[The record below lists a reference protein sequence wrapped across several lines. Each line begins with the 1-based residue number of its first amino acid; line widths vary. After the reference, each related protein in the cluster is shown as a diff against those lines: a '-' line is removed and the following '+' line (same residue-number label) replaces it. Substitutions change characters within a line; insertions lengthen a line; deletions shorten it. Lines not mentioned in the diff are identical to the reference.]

1 MTDMKETILK
11 KILTAEDSIEL
22 KVRFND
28 TDAMGVVDFKKYL
41 VYFDDGFISFMN
53 NIKNPDTI
61 ENVFKCG
68 FIFPVKKIDITYENS
83 AQFGDHLI
91 VKTRIK
97 TIGDKSITFL
107 HDIYHEP
114 DNALLAKVECVRL
127 VMELK
132 SKKILD
138 VRKFLEEFV

>member
-28 TDAMGVVDFKKYL
+28 TDAMGVADFKKYL

-61 ENVFKCG
+61 ENAFKSG
-68 FIFPVKKIDITYENS
+68 VVFPVKKIDITYENS
-83 AQFGDHLI
+83 AQFGDHII

-107 HDIYHEP
+107 HDIYREP
-114 DNALLAKVECVRL
+114 DNALLAKIECVRL

-138 VRKFLEEFV
+138 VKEFLNEFV

>member
-1 MTDMKETILK
+1 
-11 KILTAEDSIEL
+11 
-22 KVRFND
+22 
-28 TDAMGVVDFKKYL
+28 MGFVHFKNYL

-61 ENVFKCG
+61 ENAFKSG
-68 FIFPVKKIDITYENS
+68 FVFPVKRFDITYEDS
-83 AQFGDHLI
+83 AQFGDHII

-97 TIGDKSITFL
+97 AIGDKSMTFL
-107 HDIYHEP
+107 HDIYREP
-114 DNALLAKVECVRL
+114 DNALLAKIECVRL

-138 VRKFLEEFV
+138 VKKFLDEFV